1 MKPQEIVNQFR
12 GQYVSGFYTKKDGK
26 RRRFHG
32 QLRTDERSS
41 NCVLYFDKY
50 KKQFRRMNLSFGEY
64 QIWNKRNNV
73 RLVK

>member
-50 KKQFRRMNLSFGEY
+50 KKTVPTDEFIFRRISNTE
-64 QIWNKRNNV
+64 
-73 RLVK
+73 